1 MVLIRLASHGKEVD
15 CDKEGRRGGGV
26 PKKDVSGLIV
36 SLN

>member
-15 CDKEGRRGGGV
+15 CDKEGRRGGV